1 MLKLG
6 VVIRPRLN
14 HMEKLMGTAKIT
26 EYGAFYDVEDADG
39 DIHTKLTLDE
49 VAELLDVTPDEVKL
63 AITGGEG
70 GTGYIDIDD
79 PDEEDLES
87 DEDEEETD

>member
-1 MLKLG
+1 
-6 VVIRPRLN
+6 
-14 HMEKLMGTAKIT
+14 MGTAKIT

-39 DIHTKLTLDE
+39 NIHTKLTLAE

-70 GTGYIDIDD
+70 GTGYIDVDD
-79 PDEEDLES
+79 PDEEDLGEYPE
-87 DEDEEETD
+87 EDEEETD